1 MWGIRIYRA
10 PEAMGVD
17 DILRKLFIGREL
29 QTMQTEDRGT
39 LIIKGILEEV
49 DKHERLR
56 KAVRDA
62 AGELRRSPPVEA
74 K

>member
-1 MWGIRIYRA
+1 
-10 PEAMGVD
+10 
-17 DILRKLFIGREL
+17 
-29 QTMQTEDRGT
+29 MQTEDRGT

-62 AGELRRSPPVEA
+62 AGESRRSPPVEA